1 MADAVLSVRIDE
13 ELKQKFLVL
22 AKENGIN
29 NKELMEVMVSQFE
42 LAQIGDGSTQF
53 NQDLEELQRITKRMN
68 DIYIN
73 MFERTQ
79 VRELEIK
86 NKESIL
92 RHKQEEEIAALNEKL
107 EIIEQKDKELQG
119 LKDKLKKMSQDFGVL
134 KEEQENIREL
144 NQLLKDKN
152 SQLEKVFADSQAKIE
167 AANQVLE
174 ESVKLKAL
182 VQDQEALI
190 KRQEFQLQKEIE
202 EQQNLKVKMEEE
214 KRIAIQTLQQEFEFE
229 RRNHQ
234 LALSEMQLEM
244 KKQAAIELEEVNE
257 KARKQIEELS
267 KEKQDLVEVLK
278 QKNASLD

>member
-22 AKENGIN
+22 AQENGIN

-92 RHKQEEEIAALNEKL
+92 RHKQEEEIASLNEKL

-119 LKDKLKKMSQDFGVL
+119 LKDKLTKMSQDFGVL

-202 EQQNLKVKMEEE
+202 EQQNLKLKMEEE

-244 KKQAAIELEEVNE
+244 KKQAAIELEEVKE

>member
-1 MADAVLSVRIDE
+1 
-13 ELKQKFLVL
+13 
-22 AKENGIN
+22 
-29 NKELMEVMVSQFE
+29 
-42 LAQIGDGSTQF
+42 
-53 NQDLEELQRITKRMN
+53 
-68 DIYIN
+68 
-73 MFERTQ
+73 
-79 VRELEIK
+79 
-86 NKESIL
+86 
-92 RHKQEEEIAALNEKL
+92 
-107 EIIEQKDKELQG
+107 
-119 LKDKLKKMSQDFGVL
+119 MSQDFGVL

>member
-22 AKENGIN
+22 AQENGIN

-107 EIIEQKDKELQG
+107 EIIEQKDKELQS

>member
-22 AKENGIN
+22 AQENGIN

-182 VQDQEALI
+182 
-190 KRQEFQLQKEIE
+190 
-202 EQQNLKVKMEEE
+202 
-214 KRIAIQTLQQEFEFE
+214 
-229 RRNHQ
+229 
-234 LALSEMQLEM
+234 
-244 KKQAAIELEEVNE
+244 
-257 KARKQIEELS
+257 
-267 KEKQDLVEVLK
+267 
-278 QKNASLD
+278 

>member
-1 MADAVLSVRIDE
+1 MADAVLSVRIYE

-22 AKENGIN
+22 AQENGIN

>member
-22 AKENGIN
+22 AQENGIN

-202 EQQNLKVKMEEE
+202 EQQNLKLKMEEE

>member
-22 AKENGIN
+22 AQENGIN

-92 RHKQEEEIAALNEKL
+92 RHKQEEEIAALNEKV

-267 KEKQDLVEVLK
+267 KEKQDLVEK
-278 QKNASLD
+278 KKKKNASLD